1 MHRLSL
7 LSLTVALAISLSG
20 NTQAQPR
27 SAPSGTGGKIVC
39 WKDKTG
45 KVVGCGDKVPY
56 EYQENATEELNKQG
70 MTVKQT
76 EPAPTP
82 EQIKAQQAEAAR
94 KKVADQAKA
103 EQQRRDKALLDT
115 FSNEKEIDLK
125 RNREIQLFESNIE
138 TFQSNLKNANDRQAI
153 ARARIAEYEKN
164 KQKVPQGVQDD
175 YDKSMSD
182 KAKIQQ
188 QIDEKR
194 KQIAELNQRY
204 DEMKKR
210 FLELKGGAAANAPA
224 AAPSKGPMTSADQ
237 RPR

>member
-1 MHRLSL
+1 MLRLSL
-7 LSLTVALAISLSG
+7 LLTVMLAMSICVG
-20 NTQAQPR
+20 IAQAQPKG
-27 SAPSGTGGKIVC
+27 APASGGIVC
-39 WKDKTG
+39 WKDKAG
-45 KVVGCGDKVPY
+45 KVIGCGDKVPP
-56 EYQENATEELNKQG
+56 EYQDNASEELNKRG
-70 MTVKQT
+70 ITVKET
-76 EPAPTP
+76 KPALTP
-82 EQIKAQQAEAAR
+82 EQIKAQQAEADR
-94 KKVADQAKA
+94 KKAADAAKT

-125 RNREIQLFESNIE
+125 RNRDIQLLESNIE

>member
-1 MHRLSL
+1 MLRLSL
-7 LSLTVALAISLSG
+7 LLTVMLAMSICVG
-20 NTQAQPR
+20 IAQAQPKG
-27 SAPSGTGGKIVC
+27 APASGGIVC
-39 WKDKTG
+39 WKDKAG
-45 KVVGCGDKVPY
+45 KVIGCGDKVPP
-56 EYQENATEELNKQG
+56 EYQDNASEELNKRG
-70 MTVKQT
+70 ITVKET
-76 EPAPTP
+76 KPALTP
-82 EQIKAQQAEAAR
+82 EQIKAQQAEADR
-94 KKVADQAKA
+94 KKAADAAKT

-125 RNREIQLFESNIE
+125 RNRDIQLLESNIE
-138 TFQSNLKNANDRQAI
+138 TFQSNLKNANDRQAL
-153 ARARIAEYEKN
+153 ARARIAEYETN

-175 YDKSMSD
+175 YDKSASD